1 MKRPLTIIDLG
12 NSYIKTA
19 KGMSIANKVLE
30 FAADENIET
39 LGENAVKLNDRL
51 YFIGSQKAKLNFEY
65 TKTNKTFIPQVLYTI
80 SALNKLNDTDLILLL
95 PNDQVENKTVFEETL
110 QNKTFKCE
118 INGKKETIKI
128 GKVITLRE
136 SQAAFFSLDREK
148 QEGLSGIID
157 LGSYTTNVFLT
168 DNFKEISAYT
178 VKIGTADYWQGLA
191 SELSKHKK
199 FNEVEVERYF
209 HKIKEEFKEVIDN
222 FTLEFVD
229 KLYNEL
235 VRNYQNINYHLLTA
249 TGGGAL
255 LYFDELS
262 NKLDLYKHESP
273 IQANVLGCEQI
284 ARLKGL
290 M

>member
-1 MKRPLTIIDLG
+1 MKRQLTMIDLG
-12 NSYIKTA
+12 NSYIKTL
-19 KGMSIANKVLE
+19 KGMTIANKVLE
-30 FAADENIET
+30 FGADENIET
-39 LGENAVKLNDRL
+39 LGENTVRLNDRL

-95 PNDQVENKTVFEETL
+95 PNDQIENKTIFEETL

-148 QEGLSGIID
+148 QSGLSGILD

-168 DNFKEISAYT
+168 DNFKEISNFT
-178 VKIGTADYWQGLA
+178 VKIGVADYWMGLS
-191 SELSKHKK
+191 SELSKYKK
-199 FNEVEVERYF
+199 MNEVEVERYF
-209 HKIKEEFKEVIDN
+209 HKIKEEYKEVIDK
-222 FTLEFVD
+222 FTLEFTN
-229 KLYNEL
+229 KLYDEL
-235 VRNYQNINYHLLTA
+235 ARNYQNIIYHQLTA
-249 TGGGAL
+249 VGGGSK

-262 NKLDLYKHESP
+262 KKLDLYKHESP
-273 IQANVLGCEQI
+273 IQANILGCEQI
-284 ARLKGL
+284 AKLKGL
-290 M
+290 I